1 MSLASPLATPLSSP
15 MLGILVSGKFLLTL
29 ETSRTLIKFNEIN
42 KGVLYKMHVLVFI
55 VFGSVLATT
64 SNAGNFI
71 EGNNNPSGVAGCTG
85 QAIFEPNLRRGDI
98 E

>member
-1 MSLASPLATPLSSP
+1 
-15 MLGILVSGKFLLTL
+15 
-29 ETSRTLIKFNEIN
+29 
-42 KGVLYKMHVLVFI
+42 MHVLVFI